1 MLGHKTGLS
10 KFKQNEIISNIS
22 QPHPTS
28 QEINYK
34 EKQQTESKVGRRKEV
49 IKIRTET
56 NEIEMKKTTE
66 KINEIKSWFF
76 EKIKIDK
83 PLGKLIKKKR
93 KRAQINTIRNEKGE
107 VTN

>member
-1 MLGHKTGLS
+1 MDIPLKNRKYTNFSGVLGMFTRIDHLLGHKTGLS

-56 NEIEMKKTTE
+56 NEIEMK
-66 KINEIKSWFF
+66 
-76 EKIKIDK
+76 
-83 PLGKLIKKKR
+83 
-93 KRAQINTIRNEKGE
+93 
-107 VTN
+107 